1 MSALAQQKPPSQKKK
16 KLKNNL
22 NLKSKKKWMKPFKI

>member
-1 MSALAQQKPPSQKKK
+1 MSALATKATKPKR